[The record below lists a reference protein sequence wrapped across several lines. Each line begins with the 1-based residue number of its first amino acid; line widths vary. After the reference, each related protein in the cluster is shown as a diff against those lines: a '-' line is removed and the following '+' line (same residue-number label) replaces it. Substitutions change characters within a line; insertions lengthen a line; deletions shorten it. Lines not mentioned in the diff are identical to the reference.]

1 MAEIDGNSL
10 RDVGKTR
17 PVLEHITNKWSIL
30 ILTVLCTRPSRFN
43 EIRRRLDGITHKAL
57 ADALKRLERNG
68 LVRREVLPTSPVGV
82 EYSLTPLAQTLQ
94 QPFVA
99 LYDWALKFGP
109 TLEEAQAAYDRI
121 HADEKSEIS
130 VERSF

>member
-30 ILTVLCTRPSRFN
+30 ILTVLCTKPSRFN

-68 LVRREVLPTSPVGV
+68 LVNREVLPTSPIGV

-99 LYDWALKFGP
+99 LYDWALEHGP
-109 TLEEAQAAYDRI
+109 ALEQAQAAYDRE
-121 HADEKSEIS
+121 HVNESREEM
-130 VERSF
+130 ERV

>member
-1 MAEIDGNSL
+1 MAKIDGNSL

-30 ILTVLCTRPSRFN
+30 ILTVLCTKPCRFN

-68 LVRREVLPTSPVGV
+68 LVYREVLNTSPVGV

-94 QPFVA
+94 QPFIA
-99 LYDWALKFGP
+99 LYDWALEYGP
-109 TLEEAQAAYDRI
+109 ALELAQAAYDLV
-121 HADEKSEIS
+121 HADEKKE
-130 VERSF
+130 VTEARA

>member
-1 MAEIDGNSL
+1 MGEIEGNSL

-68 LVRREVLPTSPVGV
+68 LVNREVLPTSPVGV

-94 QPFVA
+94 QPFIA
-99 LYDWALKFGP
+99 LYDWALEYGP
-109 TLEEAQAAYDRI
+109 ALERAQADYDLV
-121 HADEKSEIS
+121 HADEVQE
-130 VERSF
+130 V